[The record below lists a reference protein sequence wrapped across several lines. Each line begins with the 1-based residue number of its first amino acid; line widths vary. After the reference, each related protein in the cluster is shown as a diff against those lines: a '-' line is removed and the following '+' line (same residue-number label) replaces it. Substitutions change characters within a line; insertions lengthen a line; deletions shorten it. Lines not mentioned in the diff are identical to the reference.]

1 MLISHI
7 LKKNGY
13 TINIIVLGG
22 FGFIGSRLVH
32 TLKNLNYDVQPISRK
47 NGVDLANYSLTEK
60 CFDKNKPDV
69 IINCAAHV
77 GSVNYVTKHSA
88 DIIFDNTQ
96 IALNI
101 YQAASVVC
109 PDVKIINPL
118 SNCSYPGNSDIQ
130 KEEEWLSHE
139 VHESVFS
146 YGNSKRIIYLI
157 SKCYNNQYGINTI
170 NFLIPNTFGPGDSTD
185 ANKTHALNGMIMRM
199 LEAHSSGDDEFVI
212 WGSGKPVREWAYV
225 NDVVNILIEG
235 INLNKDFIYPINL
248 AQNSG
253 YSIKESAIIIK
264 EILGYK
270 GKLVFDTNKQD
281 GAPVKILNNDQF
293 KKVFPSFKFFN
304 HKKGINNTVNY
315 YKKILGVN

>member
-1 MLISHI
+1 MKI
-7 LKKNGY
+7 LVPGGY
-13 TINIIVLGG
+13 
-22 FGFIGSRLVH
+22 GFIGSHVVERLTKEGYESIPV
-32 TLKNLNYDVQPISRK
+32 SRR
-47 NGVDLANYSLTEK
+47 NGVDFFNYKLLEE
-60 CFDKNKPDV
+60 CLINYKPDI
-69 IINCAAHV
+69 IINCAANV
-77 GSVNYVTKHSA
+77 GSINYVSTYPA
-88 DIIFDNTQ
+88 DIIYSNVQ
-96 IALNI
+96 MVLNL
-101 YQAASVVC
+101 YRAVSNVC
-109 PDVKIINPL
+109 PKTKIINPL

-146 YGNSKRIIYLI
+146 YGDSKRIIYLI

-199 LEAHSSGDDEFVI
+199 LEAHSSGDDKFVI

-225 NDVVNILIEG
+225 DDVVNILIEG
-235 INLNKDFIYPINL
+235 INFNKGYIYPINL
-248 AQNSG
+248 GQNNG
-253 YSIKESAIIIK
+253 YSIKESALIIK
-264 EILGYK
+264 ELIGYK
-270 GKLVFDTNKQD
+270 GKLVFDTDKQD

-293 KKVFPSFKFFN
+293 KKVFPSFKFFD

>member
-1 MLISHI
+1 MKVL
-7 LKKNGY
+7 
-13 TINIIVLGG
+13 VLGG
-22 FGFIGSRLVH
+22 YGFIGSHVTLRLKELGYEAIAVSRRND
-32 TLKNLNYDVQPISRK
+32 TDLFSLDSIKNSLNKHQPK
-47 NGVDLANYSLTEK
+47 
-60 CFDKNKPDV
+60 V
-69 IINCAAHV
+69 IINCAANV
-77 GSVNYVTKHSA
+77 GSVNYVSEFSA
-88 DIIFDNTQ
+88 DVIFSNVQ
-96 IALNI
+96 MSINLYNAV
-101 YQAASVVC
+101 ASIC
-109 PDVKIINPL
+109 PKTKIINPL

-157 SKCYNNQYGINTI
+157 SKCYNNQYSINTI

-199 LEAHSSGDDEFVI
+199 LEAHSSGDDKFVI

-225 NDVVNILIEG
+225 DDVVNILIEG
-235 INLNKDFIYPINL
+235 INFNKGYIYPINL
-248 AQNSG
+248 GQNNG
-253 YSIKESAIIIK
+253 YSIKESALIIK
-264 EILGYK
+264 ELIGYK
-270 GKLVFDTNKQD
+270 GKLVFDKDKQD

-293 KKVFPSFKFFN
+293 KKVFPSFKFFD

>member
-1 MLISHI
+1 MKI
-7 LKKNGY
+7 LVPGGY
-13 TINIIVLGG
+13 
-22 FGFIGSRLVH
+22 GFIGSHVVERLTKEGYESIPV
-32 TLKNLNYDVQPISRK
+32 SRR
-47 NGVDLANYSLTEK
+47 NGVDFFNYKLLEE
-60 CFDKNKPDV
+60 CLINYKPDI
-69 IINCAAHV
+69 IINCAANV
-77 GSVNYVTKHSA
+77 GSINYVSTYPA
-88 DIIFDNTQ
+88 DIIYSNVQ
-96 IALNI
+96 MVLNL
-101 YQAASVVC
+101 YRAVSNVC
-109 PDVKIINPL
+109 PKTKIINPL

-199 LEAHSSGDDEFVI
+199 LEAHSSGDDKFVI

-225 NDVVNILIEG
+225 DDVVNILIEG
-235 INLNKDFIYPINL
+235 INFNKGYIYPINL
-248 AQNSG
+248 GQNNG
-253 YSIKESAIIIK
+253 YSIKESALIIK
-264 EILGYK
+264 ELIGYK
-270 GKLVFDTNKQD
+270 GKLVFDTDKQD

-293 KKVFPSFKFFN
+293 KKVFPSFKFFD